1 MFLSLI
7 QGMIMS
13 SQLKPHDVTCCVIR
27 VELFVNDS
35 CQVFGVTFL
44 REKRCFFWMM
54 SHNQFA

>member
-1 MFLSLI
+1 
-7 QGMIMS
+7 MS

-44 REKRCFFWMM
+44 REKRCFFLDDE
-54 SHNQFA
+54 SQPVCLD